1 VLHGHFYQPPREDP
15 WLEEVEAESSAAPS
29 HDWNERIEQE
39 CYRAVVAARIPGSDG
54 RISRLMNTLEWMSF
68 NFGPT
73 LLEWMEHRAPDTYQ
87 AVLEADRVSAG
98 RTGHGNAIAMPYHH
112 AILPL
117 SHPRDRQTEIRWGIQ
132 DFRRRFGRAPEGMW
146 LPETAADHDTLESL
160 AAENIRFT
168 VLGPHQVRTPP
179 RGGLPGWYR
188 TRSGGRIAVFV
199 YDGGL
204 SHDVAFGPLVRDAEA
219 WVGRLLSSDGSG
231 PRELVSLATDGET
244 FGHHHKFGEMALAR
258 VLDRVHGEP
267 DVRVENFAAFLAR
280 HPPEE
285 EITLVSPSS
294 WSCQHGVERWRADCG
309 CRMAPDLPTQQRWR
323 APLRDAVTWL
333 AQQLHEIFER
343 EGAACFADPW
353 VARDAYG
360 AVVGARPAAVRE
372 SVAALVRPGLGGEAL
387 VRAGQLLEMERG
399 ALRTFTSC
407 AWFFDDIGGIETIQV
422 LRYAARAIE
431 LAGPAGAALGDQ
443 FARRLEQAYS
453 NDRALGSGADLYRRF
468 ARPAIPPQARIT
480 AGLAAAA
487 RYAPGAA
494 STPAWRLEERSPGS
508 FELVHERTGARR
520 PFTVTL
526 AHAGLRLTAAVS
538 GADLHEPERLRLLD
552 LPEHQREAVSVVF
565 RAELVER
572 WFTPAERT
580 RLTTGQHPL
589 REELR
594 HALGRAVADLRENR
608 SLHAIRQVLELAEL
622 CESIGMYIPFDA
634 QTAWYRLSLQL
645 PAEEIARLRPVA
657 HALGFA

>member
-15 WLEEVEAESSAAPS
+15 WLEEVEAESSAAPF

-39 CYRAVVAARIPGSDG
+39 CYRAVVAARIPASDG
-54 RISRLMNTLEWMSF
+54 RIARLMNTLEWMSF

-73 LLEWMEHRAPDTYQ
+73 LLEWMEQRAPDTYQ
-87 AVLEADRVSAG
+87 AVLEADRISAA

-112 AILPL
+112 VILPL
-117 SHPRDRQTEIRWGIQ
+117 SDPRDRQTEIRWGIQ
-132 DFRRRFGRAPEGMW
+132 DFRRRFGREPEGIW
-146 LPETAADHDTLESL
+146 LPEAAVDHETLESV

-188 TRSGGRIAVFV
+188 TRNGGRIAVFI

-219 WVGRLLSSDGSG
+219 WVARLLSSDVSS

-258 VLDRVHGEP
+258 VLERVQGER
-267 DVRVENFAAFLAR
+267 DVRLENFAAFLAR
-280 HPPEE
+280 HPPAE

-294 WSCQHGVERWRADCG
+294 WSCQHGVDRWRADCG
-309 CRMAPDLPTQQRWR
+309 CRMAPDQPTQQRWR
-323 APLRDAVTWL
+323 APLRDAVSWL
-333 AQQLHEIFER
+333 GRQLHGIFER

-353 VARDAYG
+353 AARDAYG
-360 AVVGARPAAVRE
+360 AVVGARPAEVRA
-372 SVAALVRPGLGGEAL
+372 SVAALVSPGAGSEAL

-431 LAGPAGAALGDQ
+431 LAGAAGADLGDQ
-443 FARRLEQAYS
+443 FARRLEPAHS
-453 NDRALGSGADLYRRF
+453 NDPALGSGADLYRRF
-468 ARPAIPPQARIT
+468 ARPAIPPQAKIT

-487 RYAPGAA
+487 RYAPDAA
-494 STPAWRLEERSPGS
+494 SSPAWRLDERSPDS

-520 PFTVTL
+520 PFTVSL
-526 AHAGLRLTAAVS
+526 APAGLRLTAAVS
-538 GADLHEPERLRLLD
+538 GTDLHEPVRLRLLD
-552 LPEHQREAVSVVF
+552 LPEHQREAVTAVIRSQ
-565 RAELVER
+565 LVDR
-572 WFTPAERT
+572 WFTPAERA
-580 RLTTGQHPL
+580 RLASGEHPL

-594 HALGRAVADLRENR
+594 HALDRAVANLRQDR
-608 SLHAIRQVLELAEL
+608 SLEAIRQVLELIEL
-622 CESIGMYIPFDA
+622 CESIGMYPPFDA

-645 PAEEIARLRPVA
+645 PGEEAARLHPVGI
-657 HALGFA
+657 ALGFA